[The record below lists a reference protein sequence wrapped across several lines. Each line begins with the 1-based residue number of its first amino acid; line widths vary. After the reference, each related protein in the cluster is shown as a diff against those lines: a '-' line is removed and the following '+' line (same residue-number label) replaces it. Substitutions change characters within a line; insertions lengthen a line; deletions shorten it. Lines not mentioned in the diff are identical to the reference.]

1 MRCDADVPDNAA
13 RLCLQQGLHRAAG
26 RKDGLEP
33 LHTGVVELEHLDVV
47 GAQVFQA
54 GGKLGLHVG
63 LCQGAAFCG
72 KDKVIPQA
80 GLLEGLADPR
90 LADCVGARGVDV
102 VDAGLVGGNQQL
114 PRAGLVDALDR
125 DAAEPQTGNFQACLT
140 KVDILHSV
148 LLLLCCGA
156 SGTPPLQIVRYPHYS
171 KSTAKIQTQSLPRR
185 GKAAP
190 QGRMRGAFGHYC
202 PVKGSLRQALPSS
215 DCFAASF
222 SPKGEAF
229 FPLTKRPRCT
239 TIKLYKNKV

>member
-1 MRCDADVPDNAA
+1 MRRDADVPDNAV
-13 RLCLQQGLHRAAG
+13 RLCLQQSLHRTAG

-33 LHTGVVELEHLDVV
+33 LHAGVVELEHLDVV
-47 GAQVFQA
+47 GAQVLQA

-80 GLLEGLADPR
+80 SLLEGLTDPR
-90 LADCVGARGVDV
+90 LADCVGACCVDV
-102 VDAGLVGGNQQL
+102 VNAGLVGGDQQL

-156 SGTPPLQIVRYPHYS
+156 SRTPPPY
-171 KSTAKIQTQSLPRR
+171 
-185 GKAAP
+185 
-190 QGRMRGAFGHYC
+190 
-202 PVKGSLRQALPSS
+202 
-215 DCFAASF
+215 
-222 SPKGEAF
+222 
-229 FPLTKRPRCT
+229 
-239 TIKLYKNKV
+239 KLSVTHIIANPP